1 MIEQDEE
8 NKVVVEIF
16 GEEYP
21 ITGAGNPTHISKIA
35 QIVDTRMRQVA
46 KSTRT
51 KGRDKVAILTAM
63 SFASELDEKSEELD
77 TTKTASTNRLDRL
90 LFGLDEA
97 LADESVTHLS

>member
-1 MIEQDEE
+1 MTEQDEE
-8 NKVVVEIF
+8 RKVVVEIF

-21 ITGAGNPTHISKIA
+21 ITGAGDPAHISKIA
-35 QIVDTRMRQVA
+35 RIVDTRMRQVA

-77 TTKTASTNRLDRL
+77 STQSISANRLDRL
-90 LFGLDEA
+90 LSGLDRV
-97 LADESVTHLS
+97 LADESAAHFS